1 MRVSL
6 APIESLVGQ
15 KIGMYAKIKGRR
27 KIARAVESRRSLCG
41 SAELDA
47 DLKVLTGSPAPD
59 LRLGRRTL

>member
-1 MRVSL
+1 
-6 APIESLVGQ
+6 
-15 KIGMYAKIKGRR
+15 MYAKIKGRR